1 MTTTLDQLDSRVLR
15 RVDCYGQRFMKPGEY
30 RYTLC
35 PAGVGD
41 VVDDAPFVVEVT
53 ADEDAKGPDDA
64 TREDRRIGQAT
75 VVVRHDGRRFVA
87 EPAHVRVRV
96 GDMVL
101 WNGPDDRPF
110 TVRGA
115 KEFFASDR
123 LLNESGYSH
132 VFTVPGEF
140 AWGDAY
146 GSALHGTVR
155 VSMPEVRTAKALDA
169 WRARLA
175 SGHAVVVADGRAEPA
190 ELDVVVGQTVFFV
203 VTNGP
208 GVSITDTA
216 LLDEKGRPGTK
227 DDDKDDGKHD
237 DKDDGKG
244 RHQGYDTGHA

>member
-146 GSALHGTVR
+146 GSELHGTVR
-155 VSMPEVRTAKALDA
+155 VAMPEVGSAKALDA

-190 ELDVVVGQTVFFV
+190 EVDVVVGQTVFFV

-216 LLDEKGRPGTK
+216 LLDKKGRPGDK
-227 DDDKDDGKHD
+227 DNDKDDK
-237 DKDDGKG
+237 KG
-244 RHQGYDTGHA
+244 QHQAPTTHHASRA